1 MPDSRL
7 GGESEFNFSFGW
19 GSGKQG
25 GAVPLRLAI
34 LGDFSGQR
42 NGENS
47 LSGPFRIDCDNF
59 DEVLGRIGVALD
71 LPPDAERAWEAK
83 LRLRKL
89 DHFHPEQLL
98 TQLPPLSKLA
108 ELRSRLLR
116 PASMEAAAKELQELL
131 KFSAL
136 PAEPAPAISTE
147 STEAMILRLLGKP
160 PSEASQANSP
170 AGLAHRLIQEIVGPN
185 VTGVHPQQSRLAALV
200 DAELSAGLRAV
211 LHHPAFQALEA
222 AWRGLDFLV
231 RSVTEEVELSVINIC
246 ESELAAMVSAQN
258 SVKNKIHGLLEKI
271 RPVMVLGVYTFGPES
286 HTVLAG
292 IARFAGSLQ
301 TAFVGG
307 ASPELV
313 GCSSFEVQPD
323 PDDWT
328 KESGEL
334 QEFDALRRIPEAT
347 HLGLLMPRFL
357 LRQPYGKRSDP
368 IEAFPFEELTGKPE
382 HQSYLWGNSVFLCG
396 RLLAEAFA
404 ADPSELESGE
414 AGEIAGLPVHQF
426 TRDGEI
432 QVKPCAEAWLSE
444 RAAEAI
450 LRQGI
455 MPVVSV
461 RGRDAVQLLTV
472 RALSNP
478 PRPLAVRAE
487 FER

>member
-7 GGESEFNFSFGW
+7 GGESEFDFSFGW
-19 GSGKQG
+19 GSGQQG
-25 GAVPLRLAI
+25 SAAPLRLAI
-34 LGDFSGQR
+34 LGDFSGQT
-42 NGENS
+42 NGESS
-47 LSGPFRIDCDNF
+47 LAGPFRIDCDNF
-59 DEVLGRIGVALD
+59 DEVLARIGVALD
-71 LPPDAERAWEAK
+71 LPPDTKRTWEAK
-83 LRLRKL
+83 LRFRKL
-89 DHFHPEQLL
+89 EDFHPEQLL
-98 TQLPPLSKLA
+98 TQLPPLAKLV
-108 ELRSRLLR
+108 ELRSKLLR
-116 PASMEAAAKELQELL
+116 PASTEAAAKELQELL
-131 KFSAL
+131 KISAL
-136 PAEPAPAISTE
+136 PAEPSPAPTTE

-160 PSEASQANSP
+160 PSEASQATSP

-185 VTGVHPQQSRLAALV
+185 VTGVHPQQSQLAAAV
-200 DAELSAGLRAV
+200 DAELSAALRAI

-231 RSVTEEVELSVINIC
+231 RNVTEEVELSVINIC
-246 ESELAAMVSAQN
+246 ESEFAAMLSAQN
-258 SVKNKIHGLLEKI
+258 SAKSKIHGQLEKI
-271 RPVMVLGVYTFGPES
+271 RPIMVLGVYTFGPES

-292 IARFAGSLQ
+292 IARLAAGLQ
-301 TAFVGG
+301 TAFVAG

-313 GCSSFEVQPD
+313 GCSSFEAQPD

-328 KESGEL
+328 KEFSDEL
-334 QEFDALRRIPEAT
+334 QEFDSLRRIPEAT

-368 IEAFPFEELTGKPE
+368 IETFAFEELPAKPE
-382 HQSYLWGNSVFLCG
+382 HQSYLWGNPVFLCG

-426 TRDGEI
+426 TWDGET
-432 QVKPCAEAWLSE
+432 QVKPCAEAWLSD

-455 MPVVSV
+455 MPVLWV
-461 RGRDAVQLLTV
+461 RGRDAVQLPTL

-478 PRPLAVRAE
+478 PMPLAVRAE
-487 FER
+487 F